1 MTHQSGIRVS
11 QELADL
17 FANSVAKGDLR
28 IIRVSIINESLVS
41 NGTQNVTGLWD
52 SDFAKVR
59 EFLDEEKPCYIL
71 YRLDSK
77 SSTGNYE
84 WLFLAYVPDN
94 AKVRDK
100 MLYASTR
107 ATLTKDLGDSRFVD
121 SMYGTAMEEFSLE
134 GYQKHK
140 LHQQAEAP
148 LTQREKELAEIRIA
162 EANANSFST
171 SARKA
176 HVTGIAFPI
185 SDEAID
191 AIKSLGKEFNF
202 VQLSLDI
209 ANEKILLASADK
221 IEIDDLAKSLPTDA
235 PRFSFFAYNHNFEG
249 QNFESIVFI
258 YTCPTSSKIKERMLY
273 SSCRGSVISLG
284 ESEAKLIIDKKL
296 ETNDPSDLTK
306 SYIMGELHPIS
317 QTPVKMFSRPRPRP
331 PGRRGPGE
339 V

>member
-17 FANSVAKGDLR
+17 FTNAVANGDLR

-52 SDFAKVR
+52 SVR
-59 EFLDEEKPCYIL
+59 EFLDEANPCYIL

-77 SSTGNYE
+77 SSSGNYE

-107 ATLTKDLGDSRFVD
+107 ASLTKDLGDTRFVD
-121 SMYGTAMEEFSLE
+121 SMYGTAI

-140 LHQQAEAP
+140 QHQQAEAP
-148 LTQREKELAEIRIA
+148 LTQREKELAEIRVA
-162 EANANSFST
+162 EANANSYST
-171 SARKA
+171 SARKS
-176 HVTGIAFPI
+176 HITGIAFPI
-185 SDEAID
+185 SDEAIN
-191 AIKSLGKEFNF
+191 AIKSLGKESNF

-221 IEIDDLAKSLPTDA
+221 IEIDDLAKSLPTDS
-235 PRFSFFAYNHNFEG
+235 PRFSFFAYDHNFEG
-249 QNFESIVFI
+249 QNFESIVI
-258 YTCPTSSKIKERMLY
+258 A
-273 SSCRGSVISLG
+273 LG
-284 ESEAKLIIDKKL
+284 ESEANLTIDKKL

-306 SYIMGELHPIS
+306 SYIMGELHPVS
-317 QTPVKMFSRPRPRP
+317 ETPVKMFSRPRP
-331 PGRRGPGE
+331 PGRRGPGG